1 MVLLSLINYVGM
13 PRKLRFYHS
22 KNSERKKQKVTS
34 SSDLTGASSTDR
46 VSELSSEELC
56 APSHSSSS
64 VSEEAV
70 SHQVGD
76 ELRVLKSSLL
86 PGLTIVQVILKTYF
100 FVESPISLAVLLF
113 HLE

>member
-1 MVLLSLINYVGM
+1 M

-34 SSDLTGASSTDR
+34 SSDLTRASNESSTDR

-70 SHQVGD
+70 SHQ
-76 ELRVLKSSLL
+76 EIASSSEIISCT
-86 PGLTIVQVILKTYF
+86 PYF
-100 FVESPISLAVLLF
+100 LD
-113 HLE
+113 